1 MVLIV
6 FYGMYPEKIHKQPE
20 KIQKQMSKN
29 QRMVKI
35 LLEKSKNACA
45 LAALLVFLPHNFLQ
59 SLLKRLNKNRIF
71 TCTICAIWKKWNMKR
86 TLLYQFSYCKVW
98 NSVMTWVVT
107 SFDFIVDCFLCSY
120 PDSPLFH
127 QMFVRYIDSIY
138 MQKLWSYLISST
150 EYIFLFFQ

>member
-59 SLLKRLNKNRIF
+59 SLLAFK
-71 TCTICAIWKKWNMKR
+71 
-86 TLLYQFSYCKVW
+86 
-98 NSVMTWVVT
+98 
-107 SFDFIVDCFLCSY
+107 
-120 PDSPLFH
+120 
-127 QMFVRYIDSIY
+127 
-138 MQKLWSYLISST
+138 
-150 EYIFLFFQ
+150 